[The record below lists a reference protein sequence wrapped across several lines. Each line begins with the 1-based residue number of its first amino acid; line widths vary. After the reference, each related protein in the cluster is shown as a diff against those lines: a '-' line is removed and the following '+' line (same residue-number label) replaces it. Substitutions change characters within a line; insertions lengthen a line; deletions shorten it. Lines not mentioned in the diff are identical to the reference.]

1 MIFFNELFTIKINQ
15 NEIDYKQWDNKT
27 VTLNDFTVEYRIK
40 HKTWQEFVA
49 VKHNYK
55 GKLGERLTQYLKEQ
69 IYKQIEDEFKD
80 KIKLKKKHYDIV
92 MIEYDG
98 NQGEMIKL
106 LKQRGKL
113 IAAMKDDTEITN
125 QIKVLKLDQERR
137 PKSAF
142 ITFNHTK
149 ALNLVNSLN
158 RQKKNKCF
166 ECCKKKQKV
175 MKLQEAEIVNNI
187 KWEMRH

>member
-1 MIFFNELFTIKINQ
+1 
-15 NEIDYKQWDNKT
+15 
-27 VTLNDFTVEYRIK
+27 
-40 HKTWQEFVA
+40 
-49 VKHNYK
+49 
-55 GKLGERLTQYLKEQ
+55 
-69 IYKQIEDEFKD
+69 
-80 KIKLKKKHYDIV
+80 

-113 IAAMKDDTEITN
+113 IAAMKDDTDITN
-125 QIKVLKLDQERR
+125 QIKVLKLDQDIR

-158 RQKKNKCF
+158 RQKKNPCF
-166 ECCKKKQKV
+166 ECCKKKSKV

-187 KWEMRH
+187 KWEMRHQVWYQQWFRRILNFFIISIVYFFILFNIICQRA

>member
-40 HKTWQEFVA
+40 HKTWLEFFA

-80 KIKLKKKHYDIV
+80 KIKLKKKHYEIV

-113 IAAMKDDTEITN
+113 IAAMKDYTEITN
-125 QIKVLKLDQERR
+125 QIKVLKLDQDRR

-175 MKLQEAEIVNNI
+175 MKLLEAEIVNNI